1 LATARAGSEADVE
14 DKLNDALSKI
24 IELRSETTAKYG
36 STKDIKGP
44 APAGYHYDKS
54 GNLVPNLGAAKA
66 GAGTPS
72 ETQKESKPAT
82 PAGAGLH
89 WEWNGKNWV
98 AVPNKK

>member
-1 LATARAGSEADVE
+1 LPPDEA
-14 DKLNDALSKI
+14 KSPFA
-24 IELRSETTAKYG
+24 A
-36 STKDIKGP
+36 IKGA
-44 APAGYHYDKS
+44 APAGYRYDKS
-54 GNLVPNLGAAKA
+54 GNLVANLGAAKA

-72 ETQKESKPAT
+72 ATQKESKPAT